1 MSRGKIK
8 KLSTGVKSCSPQ
20 YSEILFTPKKQSI
33 YKKNQKDARDRLRA
47 YMDAIPQVFAYCGI
61 RPPQTAPNDIYPFC
75 RCRFEKRE
83 KNLSAAVGHC
93 SVVNARQKKE
103 VFLSPAFDNKN
114 HTVLWIGG

>member
-8 KLSTGVKSCSPQ
+8 KLSTLVKSCSLPH
-20 YSEILFTPKKQSI
+20 SEILFISKKQSI

-83 KNLSAAVGHC
+83 KNRTAAVGHC